1 MAGRLTNTRRTN
13 ANAGDL
19 HTGGRAAGTRARAQD
34 AAWRSGTC
42 SQVPHV
48 IQNIVHLQQHI
59 NPCLTGDHEL
69 V

>member
-1 MAGRLTNTRRTN
+1 MEGQMPGRLPNTRRTN

-48 IQNIVHLQQHI
+48 IQNM
-59 NPCLTGDHEL
+59 P
-69 V
+69 